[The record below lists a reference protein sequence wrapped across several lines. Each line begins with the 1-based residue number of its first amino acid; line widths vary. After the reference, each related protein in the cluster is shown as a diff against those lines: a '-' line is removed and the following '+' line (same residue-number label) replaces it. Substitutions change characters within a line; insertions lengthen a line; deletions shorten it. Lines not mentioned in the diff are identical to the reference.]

1 MASQLSSSFNLV
13 YSLLS
18 SLVSGFGSTCTG
30 GPCSHV
36 DRVDEIELLESV
48 EGEEEFK
55 RNAEHF
61 EIIKLL
67 SYNVFIRMRSLFNCF
82 CISE

>member
-1 MASQLSSSFNLV
+1 M
-13 YSLLS
+13 
-18 SLVSGFGSTCTG
+18 
-30 GPCSHV
+30 